1 MIDPVIAVLSPLPWS
16 EVAARLIL
24 AIALAGLRQKNN
36 KKTASNP
43 VMAINLHQTPKN
55 R

>member
-1 MIDPVIAVLSPLPWS
+1 MQ
-16 EVAARLIL
+16 IL
-24 AIALAGLRQKNN
+24 EDIELTGLRQKNN

-43 VMAINLHQTPKN
+43 VMAKSLHQTPKN